1 MTSWGSYF
9 LLLRILFVFIIK
21 NVIILELIC
30 KKFKMQLIQQLE
42 EHTKNV
48 SGQMVK
54 LLELYQ
60 LKSNM

>member
-1 MTSWGSYF
+1 
-9 LLLRILFVFIIK
+9 
-21 NVIILELIC
+21 
-30 KKFKMQLIQQLE
+30 MQLIQQLE